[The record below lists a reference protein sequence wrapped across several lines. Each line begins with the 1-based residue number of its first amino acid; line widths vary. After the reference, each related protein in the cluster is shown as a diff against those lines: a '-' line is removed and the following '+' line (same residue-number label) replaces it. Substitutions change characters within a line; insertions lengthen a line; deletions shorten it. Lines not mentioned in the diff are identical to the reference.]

1 MEPIDK
7 RGSGGRPPDMTVVWR
22 PTPERAAA
30 SNTAAFMR
38 EHQIATV
45 EDLRQRS
52 ASDPEWFWEAVV
64 DFLGLPFE
72 RTWRTIRDT
81 SRGDPWATWF
91 VGGGFNLS
99 QACVDRWADD
109 DPGRIA
115 LRSEKETGETR
126 ELTFGEMKDVVGR
139 LGAALKGLGVSTGD
153 AVAVFLPMGVEAVVS
168 LLAVARIGAIFIPV
182 FSGYGAEAV
191 ATRLGD
197 PRPKVM
203 ICADGFQRRGT
214 LIEMKE
220 VADEAIESAG
230 GVDRVLVVDYAGR
243 SDTPMV
249 DGRDVWW
256 HDVVPDADP
265 VPPSPTSTEAPVLIA
280 YTSGTTGR
288 PKGAVHV
295 QAGLTVKLAAEGA
308 FHAEIG
314 RDDVVMWATD
324 MGWIMGP
331 WMVLAGLAN
340 GAALATYDGAPD
352 HPGPDRLWAVAANLG
367 VTFLGISPTLIRALR
382 PHGAQHARRHDL
394 SRLHTFG
401 STGEPWNPDPW
412 WWLFDDVGER
422 KRPIIN
428 ITGGTEIGAVIVGV
442 NILQGLKPT
451 SVGFPSFGIDADIYD
466 AEGDPVRGE
475 VGELVI
481 RGSWPGM
488 TRGFWG
494 EPERYL
500 ETYWS
505 RFPDVWVHGDWAS
518 TDEDGF
524 WFLHGRSDD
533 TLNIAGK
540 RVGPAEIESAVVALP
555 EVTMAAAIGIPD
567 EVKGESI
574 ALYVVSSPDVEPDDD
589 LTATVVSAVT
599 GTMGKAFRPKDVRWV
614 ADLPRTR
621 SAKIMRRVIK
631 AVALGEE
638 PGDLSGLENPESLK
652 GL

>member
-1 MEPIDK
+1 M
-7 RGSGGRPPDMTVVWR
+7 
-22 PTPERAAA
+22 RA
-30 SNTAAFMR
+30 
-38 EHQIATV
+38 HQIESLDA
-45 EDLRQRS
+45 LRRRS

-64 DFLGLPFE
+64 EFLGLPFD
-72 RTWRTIRDT
+72 RPWRAIRDT
-81 SRGDPWATWF
+81 SRGHPWATWF

-99 QACVDRWADD
+99 RACVDRWADE
-109 DPGRIA
+109 DPERIA

-126 ELTFGEMKDVVGR
+126 ELSFGGLRDVVSR
-139 LGAALKGLGVSTGD
+139 LAGVLIALGVSRGD
-153 AVAVFLPMGVEAVVS
+153 AVAVYLPMGEEAVVS
-168 LLAVARIGAIFIPV
+168 LLAVGRIGAIFIPV

-191 ATRLGD
+191 ATRLED
-197 PRPKVM
+197 PRPKVL

-214 LIEMKE
+214 PIEMKE
-220 VADEAIESAG
+220 VADQAIDQVG
-230 GVDRVLVVDYAGR
+230 GVEKVIVVDYAGR
-243 SDTPMV
+243 ADTPLIE
-249 DGRDVWW
+249 GRDVWW
-256 HDVVPDADP
+256 HELVETAEP
-265 VPPSPTSTEAPVLIA
+265 VAPSSTGSEDPVLIA

-367 VTFLGISPTLIRALR
+367 VTFLGVSPTLIRALQ
-382 PHGAQHARRHDL
+382 PYGADQARQHDL

-412 WWLFDDVGER
+412 RWLFEAVGEGQ
-422 KRPIIN
+422 RPIIN
-428 ITGGTEIGAVIVGV
+428 ISGGTEIGAVIVGV

-451 SVGFPSFGIDADIYD
+451 SVGSPSLGIDADIYD
-466 AEGDPVRGE
+466 PDGNPVRGE

-518 TDEDGF
+518 IDDDGF

-555 EVTMAAAIGIPD
+555 EVMMAAAIGVPD
-567 EVKGESI
+567 EVKGEAI
-574 ALYVVSSPDVEPDDD
+574 ALYVVPAPDVEPDEE
-589 LTATVVSAVT
+589 LTGAVMSAVT
-599 GTMGKAFRPKDVRWV
+599 ETMGKAFRPKSVRWV
-614 ADLPRTR
+614 KDLPRTR

-631 AVALGEE
+631 AVALGDE
-638 PGDLSGLENPESLK
+638 PADLSGLENPESLR